1 MITGE
6 ECGDAAKA
14 KVASASKQEDAH
26 GVEVMEVG
34 LIEELGAYQIET
46 FKGDVETPGSYI

>member
-1 MITGE
+1 MGE
-6 ECGDAAKA
+6 ECGNALKA
-14 KVASASKQEDAH
+14 KVASASKQEDTH

-34 LIEELGAYQIET
+34 LIEELGAYRIKP

>member
-1 MITGE
+1 MIMGE
-6 ECGDAAKA
+6 ECGNALKA
-14 KVASASKQEDAH
+14 KVASASKQEDTH

-34 LIEELGAYQIET
+34 LIEELGAYRIKP